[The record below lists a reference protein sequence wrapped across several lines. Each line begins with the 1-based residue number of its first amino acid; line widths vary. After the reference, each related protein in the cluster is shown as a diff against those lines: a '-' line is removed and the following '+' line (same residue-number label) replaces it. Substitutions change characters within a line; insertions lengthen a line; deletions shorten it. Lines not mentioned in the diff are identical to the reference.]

1 MVFSKTIPCIEAILV
16 PNATLITWL
25 YKVCCRK
32 FLTTVLCCPRHFE
45 CHDVVQ
51 TPPIYILSKPQPRR
65 SCCQWIWLLNL
76 EVQGSNLAVDIFSF
90 ITNFFHGHCDHVEH
104 APAHMWE
111 HGRMG
116 YAPYLHICQVNVL
129 VLYCIIIIQLPV
141 FHLTAGLPAIKST
154 TWLQIFHRTKVIASN
169 LQNCCSNEDSSTVP
183 WLFVS
188 LSVNYVR
195 KSRKRYCTFSLS
207 HHANSCFVNM

>member
-1 MVFSKTIPCIEAILV
+1 M
-16 PNATLITWL
+16 
-25 YKVCCRK
+25 
-32 FLTTVLCCPRHFE
+32 PR
-45 CHDVVQ
+45 CS
-51 TPPIYILSKPQPRR
+51 TNSTYILSKPQPRC

-76 EVQGSNLAVDIFSF
+76 EVQGLNLAVDIFSF
-90 ITNFFHGHCDHVEH
+90 VTNFFHGHCDHVKH

-111 HGRMG
+111 HGCMG
-116 YAPYLHICQVNVL
+116 YTPYLHICQVNVL

-154 TWLQIFHRTKVIASN
+154 TWLQIFHRTKVIASD

-183 WLFVS
+183 WFFIS

-207 HHANSCFVNM
+207 HHANSCFVNSVR